1 MRPMRVVMLV
11 VGIIVGFIA
20 LGLLVGGG
28 LLIWAHTHR
37 DAQGYYT
44 FDAHPYGAPGYAIT
58 SEELDLGAKPN
69 DWFPSGIATL
79 RFEVTSSSD
88 VFVGVAPR
96 ADVETYLEGVAH
108 NVIASIDATP
118 FRVTYQQVDGTAVP
132 APPTEQ
138 DFWAASASGSGEQT
152 LTWDLEKGSW
162 TLVVMNADASQGV
175 DVQVAMGVKSGLLL
189 PIGIGILVLG
199 LLAAAGATALIVF
212 SSRGKRPASSLP
224 PPERPDQVTTTT
236 P

>member
-1 MRPMRVVMLV
+1 V
-11 VGIIVGFIA
+11 
-20 LGLLVGGG
+20 
-28 LLIWAHTHR
+28 
-37 DAQGYYT
+37 
-44 FDAHPYGAPGYAIT
+44 
-58 SEELDLGAKPN
+58 
-69 DWFPSGIATL
+69 ATL
-79 RFEVTSSSD
+79 RFEVTSSTD
-88 VFVGVAPR
+88 VFVGIAPR
-96 ADVETYLEGVAH
+96 ADVDGYLEGVAH

-118 FRVTYQQVDGTAVP
+118 FQVTYRQVDGTAVP
-132 APPTEQ
+132 SPPTDQ
-138 DFWAASASGSGEQT
+138 DFWAASASGSGERT

-224 PPERPDQVTTTT
+224 PPGRPDQVST